1 MKAIVKDMPSIK
13 KLNKEIRG
21 MKFWGLLMGKNF
33 RKKLRE
39 TNKSLKNFIH
49 QVELFDKRF
58 SDKGWVIYDNLSLI
72 LIEEV
77 NKAYDEKGEEEAEG
91 ILIEHYSSSKVEEDL
106 YLLRHGC
113 EEITIRYEFN

>member
-21 MKFWGLLMGKNF
+21 MKFLGLLMGKDL

-58 SDKGWVIYDNLSLI
+58 SDKGWVIYDNLSLT

-77 NKAYDEKGEEEAEG
+77 NKAYDEKGE
-91 ILIEHYSSSKVEEDL
+91 
-106 YLLRHGC
+106 
-113 EEITIRYEFN
+113 